1 VEDLGMLSGA
11 PVAQWTE
18 RLTTDQKV
26 GGSTPSGRAS
36 TENAPNTRPHTASQ
50 GETSAVERLQRA
62 TVADIFPLLESWR
75 RHLRAR
81 NRSARTLQPH
91 RRWYTIPGCE

>member
-1 VEDLGMLSGA
+1 MTWVCLPGA

-36 TENAPNTRPHTASQ
+36 SENGGRTRSGSAKLDGYKPL
-50 GETSAVERLQRA
+50 ET
-62 TVADIFPLLESWR
+62 
-75 RHLRAR
+75 
-81 NRSARTLQPH
+81 
-91 RRWYTIPGCE
+91 